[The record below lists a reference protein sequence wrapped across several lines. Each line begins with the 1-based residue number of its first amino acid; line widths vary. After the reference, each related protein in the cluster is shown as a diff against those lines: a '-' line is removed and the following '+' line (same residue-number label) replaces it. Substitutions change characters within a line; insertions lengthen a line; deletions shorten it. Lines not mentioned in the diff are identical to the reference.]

1 MENKY
6 FYCYSDRLHFFLRSL
21 KFRYV
26 SIGTNENTNKK
37 YWTYEKSEMLD
48 SAVELYN
55 TIKHKF
61 Y

>member
-6 FYCYSDRLHFFLRSL
+6 FYCYSDRLHFFLYSL

-37 YWTYEKSEMLD
+37 YWTYEKSGMLD
-48 SAVELYN
+48 SAIELYN